1 MITEHSISSL
11 DELKAWAEN
20 FISRLTPLSSYATII
35 TFSGDLGAGKT
46 SLVQQLALALGI
58 QEEVTS
64 PTFVIQREYKIEK
77 EATGFEHLI
86 HLDAYRL
93 ESKSELEYLKWKET
107 IGNPKNIVCIEW
119 PEMVEGIALP
129 NAIHIQLEITQ
140 GETRV
145 LTLKTPN

>member
-1 MITEHSISSL
+1 MITEYSISSL
-11 DELKAWAEN
+11 DELKVWAEN
-20 FISRLTPLSSYATII
+20 FISRLTPISPYATII
-35 TFSGDLGAGKT
+35 TLSGDLGAGKT
-46 SLVQQLALALGI
+46 SLVQELALALGV

-64 PTFVIQREYKIEK
+64 PTFVIQREYAIEK

-93 ESKSELEYLKWKET
+93 ESKGELEYLKWKET
-107 IGNPKNIVCIEW
+107 ISNPKNIVCIEW